1 MSPRWLLTAYTDVDR
16 RYVNLSRSSA
26 EAEYREVANMM
37 AQTPG
42 CVTFYG
48 EVMENRGGKIQES
61 FSELES
67 KNYVIWGASNIGK
80 ISYGKLAIALF
91 SMFHMPLSVLKSLQ
105 KLEKNSFGVG
115 WGRVKYFIGS
125 NGTRFLLHLGE
136 VWFDKKIGEDIDEI
150 GLEFMS
156 SCVGE
161 EKILQVENAGHD
173 TCWNKLVL
181 KKVNVFVWR
190 AIKGR
195 LPVCVKLERRGI
207 DSDSVLCACC
217 NDSVET
223 CTHCLVTCDLAMSV
237 WNKLF
242 NWWKVGN
249 VNIFTIEELFSHS
262 GNLDVHTSLSSI
274 WQAVTWTSGYF
285 IWKERNARVLEI

>member
-1 MSPRWLLTAYTDVDR
+1 
-16 RYVNLSRSSA
+16 
-26 EAEYREVANMM
+26 
-37 AQTPG
+37 
-42 CVTFYG
+42 
-48 EVMENRGGKIQES
+48 METRGGKIQES
-61 FSELES
+61 FSGLES
-67 KNYVIWGASNIGK
+67 KNYVICGASNIGK

-91 SMFHMPLSVLKSLQ
+91 SMFHVPLSVLKSLQ
-105 KLEKNSFGVG
+105 NIRKKIFWGGLGEGKKLHWVKWDTILASFGD
-115 WGRVKYFIGS
+115 WSRKISGRVCKEYDDLIEVLQNVFVS
-125 NGTRFLLHLGE
+125 NSCRGMWTLGE
-136 VWFDKKIGEDIDEI
+136 DGDFKVKILTSLI
-150 GLEFMS
+150 
-156 SCVGE
+156 E
-161 EKILQVENAGHD
+161 EKILQVENVGHD
-173 TCWNKLVL
+173 TCWNKLVP
-181 KKVNVFVWR
+181 KKVNVFMWR

-195 LPVCVKLERRGI
+195 LPVRVKLERRGI
-207 DSDSVLCACC
+207 DLDLILCTCC

-223 CTHCLVTCDLAMSV
+223 CTHCLVTCDLSMSV